1 MTAERE
7 LEQLK
12 SALRLWA
19 NSKTYQEGCKRWSEI
34 VRLIG
39 EDFAQE
45 SSGLTPPNQSE
56 RAS

>member
-7 LEQLK
+7 LQQLK

-19 NSKTYQEGCKRWSEI
+19 NSKTYEEGCKRWKVI

-39 EDFAQE
+39 EDLAAERSPE
-45 SSGLTPPNQSE
+45 SDGE
-56 RAS
+56 AA